1 MRGWLILLIV
11 LAALWLISRLRL
23 GGRVH
28 YGPDDLRVAV
38 LVGPARIQVL
48 PAKMKE
54 KHKRAKK
61 PKKPKKEKKP
71 RKPKPEEAE
80 KPGTAGRLM
89 KLLPVVTEAAGK
101 LLRKIRI
108 DELSLSITW
117 AAADAAAAAI
127 GYGRANALLGM
138 IWPLFDHNFKVKKHS
153 FHVDVDYGL
162 TEPVVVVDAALT
174 MTLGQLLSLG
184 LRYGVKALLTW
195 SRSGRPEK
203 RKQEA

>member
-1 MRGWLILLIV
+1 MNGWLILLIV
-11 LAALWLISRLRL
+11 LAALWLISQLRL
-23 GGRVH
+23 GARVH
-28 YGPDDLRVAV
+28 YGADDLRVAV
-38 LVGPARIQVL
+38 LAGPVRVQVVPARS
-48 PAKMKE
+48 KE

-61 PKKPKKEKKP
+61 PKKQKKEKKP
-71 RKPKPEEAE
+71 KPGDEE
-80 KPGTAGRLM
+80 KPGTVGRLM
-89 KLLPVVTEAAGK
+89 KLLPVAAEAAGK

-108 DELSLSITW
+108 DELSLNITW

-138 IWPLFDHNFKVKKHS
+138 IWPLLDHNFKVKKHS

-162 TEPVVVVDAALT
+162 TEPVIVADAALT

-184 LRYGVKALLTW
+184 LRYGVKALLAW